1 MRKFDKL
8 TISFI
13 ALVVAFVLLVIYLLT
28 AILKLPLTGR
38 PDEITVHMNTTGGLF
53 KGSAVNYR
61 GVRVGTITDIVVGEQ
76 GPDATLT
83 LKNGAEVPKDVTAE
97 VKSLTPVGEQFLD
110 LSPTGKGSGNLEDG
124 DEIDADVVDL
134 PITVASAADN
144 LDGLLDEID
153 DKNIVILMSELGAAV
168 DDSSGDLETLLDSSK
183 ALIDSLN
190 KAWPSTDT
198 LLTDGLTVNQLLA
211 RHRDDLVTFSKS
223 AKSLTAWLVKF
234 DPTFQRILK
243 DAPADLEAVQLLI
256 KDLGPVLPALLSNL
270 ETTTNLLA
278 DRDASVR
285 ALTWTT
291 PWGVN
296 RVNSTM
302 RGGWWYLRAF
312 VDGEPLCTYG
322 TPEDPKRGTDTTFD
336 RNGHCTGDPQRWRA
350 EPHSLPPVNR

>member
-38 PDEITVHMNTTGGLF
+38 PDEVTVHMNTTGGLF

-61 GVRVGTITDIVVGEQ
+61 GVRVGTISDIVVGEN
-76 GPDATLT
+76 GPDATIK
-83 LKNGAEVPKDVTAE
+83 LKNGAEIPKDVTAQ
-97 VKSLTPVGEQFLD
+97 VRSLTPVGEQFLN
-110 LSPTGKGSGNLEDG
+110 LLPKGEGGGNLEDG
-124 DEIDADVVDL
+124 DEIEADIVDL

-153 DKNIVILMSELGAAV
+153 DKNIVILMSELSAAV
-168 DDSSGDLETLLDSSK
+168 DDSSGDLQTLLDSSS

-190 KAWPSTDT
+190 KSWPRTNV
-198 LLTDGLTVNQLLA
+198 LLQDGLTVNQLLA
-211 RHRDDLVTFSKS
+211 RHRNDLVTFSKS

-270 ETTTNLLA
+270 DRTTNILA

-285 ALTWTT
+285 MLTWST

-312 VDGEPLCTYG
+312 VDGETLCNYG
-322 TPEDPKRGTDTTFD
+322 SPEDPKRGTDRTFD
-336 RNGHCTGDPQRWRA
+336 RSGHCTGSPNRWRS
-350 EPHSLPPVNR
+350 ELHTLPPIDR